1 MSERWARA
9 MLSAY
14 RYAGAAAY
22 PLIGPYVAWRTSRGK
37 EDRVR
42 RRERYGVAGRPR
54 PEGPVIWIHAA
65 SVAVRTTAP
74 LAAWAGCGCG

>member
-22 PLIGPYVAWRTSRGK
+22 PLIGPYVAWRTSRGND
-37 EDRVR
+37 DRVR
-42 RRERYGVAGRPR
+42 RRERYGVAVRSR
-54 PEGPVIWIHAA
+54 QEGPLFWFNAA
-65 SVAVRTTAP
+65 R
-74 LAAWAGCGCG
+74 CG